1 MEGPMAENTVRM
13 FTTTWC
19 GYCKLTKRFLD
30 SKGVAY
36 EEIDIEQYPD
46 FGPKIEELTG
56 GYRIVPTIDVGG
68 KWMVNPDRQAL
79 QAALVEAGILEA

>member
-1 MEGPMAENTVRM
+1 MAETGVRM

-30 SKGVAY
+30 SKGVAF
-36 EEIDIEQYPD
+36 EEIDIEEYPD

-56 GYRIVPTIDVGG
+56 GYRTVPTLDVAG
-68 KWMVNPDRQAL
+68 KWMVNPDRKAL
-79 QAALVEAGILEA
+79 QDALVEAGILEA